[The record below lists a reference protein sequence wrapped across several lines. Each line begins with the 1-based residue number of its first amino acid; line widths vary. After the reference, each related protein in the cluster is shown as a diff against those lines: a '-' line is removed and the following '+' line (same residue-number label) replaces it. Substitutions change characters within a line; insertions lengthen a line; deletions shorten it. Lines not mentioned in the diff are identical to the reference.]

1 MVGRR
6 EKEELEEGEE
16 GQVEGRRVARP
27 KEEDN
32 KVQCT
37 QTLRAW
43 CNQSSPLIT
52 EFVHTSIY
60 SLPLACMVSVCS
72 FVNYYVGWYSII
84 FCNKINN
91 DWLVTFGSTY
101 RCMSVE
107 NKHLNPIITI
117 IALTIHWCI
126 YVLTIAASVS
136 NMCNSLK
143 YRYKR

>member
-27 KEEDN
+27 KKEDAR
-32 KVQCT
+32 VQCT

-60 SLPLACMVSVCS
+60 SLPLHAWSVCVHS
-72 FVNYYVGWYSII
+72 
-84 FCNKINN
+84 
-91 DWLVTFGSTY
+91 
-101 RCMSVE
+101 
-107 NKHLNPIITI
+107 
-117 IALTIHWCI
+117 
-126 YVLTIAASVS
+126 
-136 NMCNSLK
+136 
-143 YRYKR
+143 

>member
-52 EFVHTSIY
+52 EFVDTSVY
-60 SLPLACMVSVCS
+60 SLPFACVVSVCS
-72 FVNYYVGWYSII
+72 SVHYV
-84 FCNKINN
+84 
-91 DWLVTFGSTY
+91 WLVFH
-101 RCMSVE
+101 
-107 NKHLNPIITI
+107 NFL
-117 IALTIHWCI
+117 
-126 YVLTIAASVS
+126 
-136 NMCNSLK
+136 
-143 YRYKR
+143 